1 MVKKRK
7 PNTPNKTGFLI
18 TQVLAEL
25 PVCCPDIY
33 DLLGEQVNAAPSPS
47 WHHSGLASLS
57 PDVLIFM
64 DPRPHDHPQEHC
76 NE

>member
-47 WHHSGLASLS
+47 
-57 PDVLIFM
+57 
-64 DPRPHDHPQEHC
+64 
-76 NE
+76 